1 MVDYTAPAD
10 LMTAAVKACETK
22 ARLKI
27 KDLLIRG
34 FYSGLALG
42 IATALAVT
50 ITVQSGVPFLGAV
63 LFPWG
68 FVSIVV
74 FGMELVTGN
83 FALFS
88 AGLLAARV
96 NWNRT
101 FKNWMWVY
109 LGNFLG
115 CLVAALLMSYSLTN
129 AGTIE
134 PNDVGEKLMAIA
146 MAKSVAV
153 KEMGLNGFVLFM
165 VRGIVCNFLVCMAV
179 MFGIASKSVPGK
191 ILCCWWPIMAFVA
204 LGMEHIVVNMFFL
217 TVGKALGAPISGID
231 IVFWDFLPVTIG
243 NIIGGGFFIG
253 SLFYFTHGSQVK
265 AKLAAESMMDGAEQP
280 TGSVLISREDSRF

>member
-1 MVDYTAPAD
+1 MADYIAPAD
-10 LMTAAVKACETK
+10 LMTAAVKASETK

-42 IATALAVT
+42 VATTLAVT
-50 ITVQSGVPFLGAV
+50 IAVQSGIPFLGAA

-68 FVSIVV
+68 FVSIII

-88 AGLLAARV
+88 AGLLANRV
-96 NWNRT
+96 NWNHT
-101 FKNWMWVY
+101 IKNWMWVY
-109 LGNFLG
+109 IGNFLG
-115 CLVAALLMSYSLTN
+115 CLIAALLMSYSLTN

-134 PNDVGEKLMAIA
+134 PNAVGEKLMEIA
-146 MAKSVAV
+146 TAKSVAV
-153 KEMGLNGFVLFM
+153 KEMGLNGFLLFI

-179 MFGIASKSVPGK
+179 MFGMVSKSVPGK
-191 ILCCWWPIMAFVA
+191 LLTCWWPIMAFVA

-217 TVGKALGAPISGID
+217 LAGKALGASISGMD
-231 IVFWDFLPVTIG
+231 MVFWDFLPVTIG
-243 NIIGGGFFIG
+243 NIIGGGVFIG
-253 SLFYFTHGSQVK
+253 SLFYFTYGSQAK
-265 AKLAAESMMDGAEQP
+265 AKLAVEPGLDQTEQAAAP
-280 TGSVLISREDSRF
+280 IR

>member
-10 LMTAAVKACETK
+10 LMTAAVKASESK
-22 ARLKI
+22 ARLKV

-34 FYSGLALG
+34 FYSGMALG
-42 IATALAVT
+42 VATTLAVT
-50 ITVQSGVPFLGAV
+50 IAVQSGVPFLGAV

-68 FVSIVV
+68 FVSIVI

-88 AGLLAARV
+88 AGLLAGRV

-101 FKNWMWVY
+101 LKNWMWVY
-109 LGNFLG
+109 AGNFLG

-129 AGTIE
+129 AGTIA

-146 MAKSVAV
+146 MSKSVAV
-153 KEMGLNGFVLFM
+153 KEMGMNGFLLFI

-179 MFGIASKSVPGK
+179 MFGMVSKSVPGK
-191 ILCCWWPIMAFVA
+191 VLACWWPIMAFVA

-217 TVGKALGAPISGID
+217 LVGKALGAPISGMD
-231 IVFWDFLPVTIG
+231 MVFWDFLPVTIG

-265 AKLAAESMMDGAEQP
+265 ATLAVE
-280 TGSVLISREDSRF
+280 SVLEQAERPTSSVR

>member
-1 MVDYTAPAD
+1 
-10 LMTAAVKACETK
+10 MTAAVKASETK

-42 IATALAVT
+42 VATTLAVT
-50 ITVQSGVPFLGAV
+50 IAVQSGIPFLGAA

-68 FVSIVV
+68 FVSIII

-88 AGLLAARV
+88 AGLLANRV
-96 NWNRT
+96 NWNHT
-101 FKNWMWVY
+101 IKNWMWVY
-109 LGNFLG
+109 IGNFLG
-115 CLVAALLMSYSLTN
+115 CLIAALLMSYSLTN

-134 PNDVGEKLMAIA
+134 PNAVGEKLMEIA
-146 MAKSVAV
+146 TAKSVAV
-153 KEMGLNGFVLFM
+153 KEMGLNGFLLFI

-179 MFGIASKSVPGK
+179 MFGMVSKSVPGK
-191 ILCCWWPIMAFVA
+191 LLTCWWPIMAFVA

-217 TVGKALGAPISGID
+217 LAGKALGASISGMD
-231 IVFWDFLPVTIG
+231 MVFWDFLPVTIG
-243 NIIGGGFFIG
+243 NIIGGGVFIG
-253 SLFYFTHGSQVK
+253 SLFYFTYGSQAK
-265 AKLAAESMMDGAEQP
+265 AKLAVEPGLDQTEQAAAP
-280 TGSVLISREDSRF
+280 IR

>member
-1 MVDYTAPAD
+1 MDYTAPAD
-10 LMTAAVKACETK
+10 LMVAAVKASETK

-27 KDLLIRG
+27 KDLLMRG

-42 IATALAVT
+42 VATALAVT
-50 ITVQSGVPFLGAV
+50 ISVQSGLPFLGAA

-68 FVSIVV
+68 FVSIVL

-83 FALFS
+83 FALFC
-88 AGLLAARV
+88 AGLLAGRV
-96 NWNRT
+96 TWNRT
-101 FKNWMWVY
+101 LKNWIWVY
-109 LGNFLG
+109 GGNFLG
-115 CLVAALLMSYSLTN
+115 CLMAALLMSYSLTN

-134 PNDVGEKLMAIA
+134 PNDVGEQLMAIA

-153 KEMGLNGFVLFM
+153 KEMGLNGFVLFI

-179 MFGIASKSVPGK
+179 MFGMVSKSVPGK
-191 ILCCWWPIMAFVA
+191 VLACWWPIMAFVA

-217 TVGKALGAPISGID
+217 LVGKALGAPITGMD
-231 IVFWDFLPVTIG
+231 MVFWDFLPVTIG

-265 AKLAAESMMDGAEQP
+265 TRLAVEASLEHTDKQ
-280 TGSVLISREDSRF
+280 TVSVR